1 MHPLAKRFG
10 RALRLKRQDAGLS
23 QEMLATKADLH
34 RNYVGL
40 LERGE
45 RVPTIVVVK
54 QLASALEM
62 TMCELLAEVER

>member
-10 RALRLKRQDAGLS
+10 RVLRRHREAAEIS
-23 QEMLATKADLH
+23 QEALAAKAQLH
-34 RNYVGL
+34 RNYIGL

-54 QLASALEM
+54 QLAGALGM
-62 TMCELLAEVER
+62 KMSELLDELE